1 MAYRQDLFVFMLQQ
15 LRAGKTAEDLSADLN
30 QLVQDCRNVG
40 KKGEL
45 VLKITIEPDKGDTGQ
60 YFIDAQH
67 KVAAPKFAKGKTMFW
82 GTPEGNLQRQDPSQ
96 GELPLRVIP
105 DLTPETKFVDS
116 TPQTVKQL

>member
-15 LRAGKTAEDLSADLN
+15 LRGGKTAEELSADIN
-30 QLVQDCRNVG
+30 QLVQDCRSVG

-105 DLTPETKFVDS
+105 DAP
-116 TPQTVKQL
+116 PQPQALDTAPKTVVTL